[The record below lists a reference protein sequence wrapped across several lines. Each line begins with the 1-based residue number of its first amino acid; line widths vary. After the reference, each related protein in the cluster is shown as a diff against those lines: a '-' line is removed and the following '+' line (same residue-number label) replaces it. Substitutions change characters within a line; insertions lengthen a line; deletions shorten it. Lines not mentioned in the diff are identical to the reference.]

1 MKETNSYALFL
12 MKIEILA
19 IFFCFSIVKTIEIT
33 KPVNKDVKRK
43 VSDPKI

>member
-1 MKETNSYALFL
+1 

-33 KPVNKDVKRK
+33 KLVNKDVKRK
-43 VSDPKI
+43 VSDPKILHGAFPWAY